1 MDIIDGRPARG
12 YCQRNPDGT
21 FQGVIHFQDGGQPE
35 WVVQPKT
42 TSQVSCESW
51 VAERQRT
58 GRSDPGGTSAPAP
71 APAAPGLPSTG
82 ESTFFL
88 DRVFDWV
95 KRNPQWSALIALGL
109 VYVPKVMSRK
119 R

>member
-12 YCQRNPDGT
+12 YCQRNPDGSY
-21 FQGVIHFQDGGQPE
+21 QGVIHFQDGGQPE

-51 VAERQRT
+51 VAERQRS

-71 APAAPGLPSTG
+71 APGLPSAPGGGFGGT
-82 ESTFFL
+82 L
-88 DRVFDWV
+88 DSAFEWI
-95 KRNPQWSALIALGL
+95 KQNPEWTALILLGIVL
-109 VYVPKVMSRK
+109 VPQTK
-119 R
+119 RRRR